1 MSSGS
6 EKRRRGRI
14 IRVRVDDTEAAVIE
28 KLADATGQS
37 TAALLRNTLLRIPL
51 PRVRRPKVHEPLF
64 RKALSRLAAL
74 TAELGKEGSNVNQ
87 LTHYVN
93 AGRPIGS
100 LANSIE
106 VSLHNLDELQRDA
119 LELRT
124 LFMQAMGLEPPSHG
138 GGDGGA

>member
-6 EKRRRGRI
+6 EKRRRGKI
-14 IRVRVDDTEAAVIE
+14 IRVRVDDKEAAIIA

-64 RKALSRLAAL
+64 GKALSRLAAL
-74 TAELGKEGSNVNQ
+74 TAELGKEGSNLNQ

-119 LELRT
+119 LEMRT
-124 LFMQAMGLEPPSHG
+124 LFMQAMGLEPPG
-138 GGDGGA
+138 GGGTGDA